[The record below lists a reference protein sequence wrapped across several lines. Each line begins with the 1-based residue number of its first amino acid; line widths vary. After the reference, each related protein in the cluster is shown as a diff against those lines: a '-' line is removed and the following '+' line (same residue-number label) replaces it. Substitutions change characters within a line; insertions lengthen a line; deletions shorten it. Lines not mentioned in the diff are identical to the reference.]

1 MFSLLYYVYSMGRQ
15 LNEKQLTTLQLILRF
30 RYVAADNLAHTR
42 NITHNSAYSALE
54 ILKNTGYLGK
64 IHDKSYRLLN
74 KSARYF
80 LTPQALTYLQDLK
93 DSKIDKALLLS
104 RRHEDRKSSDFID
117 QQVAIHTAYIE
128 LAGRFGAENI
138 FVAPDLTRIEG
149 IIRPLPGLYV
159 KASGRKHFFV
169 ELVDGQHLF
178 LAKKRIRKY
187 IDNYDN
193 NDWEWDTYPDVYF
206 VCSDAN
212 DRSRL
217 KKYVE
222 AQIDDAYLDA
232 DDFSIF
238 FIPKIPRI
246 SFWPNR

>member
-1 MFSLLYYVYSMGRQ
+1 MGRQ

-30 RYVAADNLAHTR
+30 RYVTADNLAHTR

-64 IHDKSYRLLN
+64 IHDRSYRLLN

-80 LTPQALTYLQDLK
+80 LTSQALTYLKDLK

-117 QQVAIHTAYIE
+117 QQVAVHAAYTE
-128 LAGRFGAENI
+128 LAGRFGVDNVH
-138 FVAPDLTRIEG
+138 VASDLTHIEG

-159 KASGRKHFFV
+159 KAPSRKHFFV

-187 IDNYDN
+187 IENYDN
-193 NDWEWDTYPDVYF
+193 NEWEWDTYPDVYF
-206 VCSDAN
+206 VCSNAN

-222 AQIDDAYLDA
+222 TQMDDAYLDA
-232 DDFSIF
+232 DDFSVYIVS
-238 FIPKIPRI
+238 KISNTP
-246 SFWPNR
+246 S

>member
-1 MFSLLYYVYSMGRQ
+1 MGRQ

-30 RYVAADNLAHTR
+30 RYVTTDNLANAR

-74 KSARYF
+74 RSARYF

-93 DSKIDKALLLS
+93 DSKIDKALLLN
-104 RRHEDRKSSDFID
+104 RRHEDRKSQDFID
-117 QQVAIHTAYIE
+117 QQVAIHAAYIE
-128 LAGRFGAENI
+128 LAGRFGADNVY
-138 FVAPDLTRIEG
+138 VASDLVRTEG

-159 KASGRKHFFV
+159 KAPRRKHFFI

-187 IDNYDN
+187 IENYDN
-193 NDWEWDTYPDVYF
+193 NEWEWDAYPDVYF
-206 VCSDAN
+206 VRSNAN

-217 KKYVE
+217 KKYIE
-222 AQIDDAYLDA
+222 QQMEDGYLDEG
-232 DDFSIF
+232 DFSMYVSGVIA
-238 FIPKIPRI
+238 KIGL
-246 SFWPNR
+246 